1 MTKTVTTCDLCGKK
15 VPKDSYRFKGCF
27 CKPGYTE
34 MTNALLNDVYSF
46 DICLDCLSRGIL
58 KCQDGICYSDTGE
71 WTNVHKN
78 PDTEQTS

>member
-1 MTKTVTTCDLCGKK
+1 MTKLVTRCDLCGKEISRSTCRFRGQLSA
-15 VPKDSYRFKGCF
+15 PENDDTISYLGN
-27 CKPGYTE
+27 YI
-34 MTNALLNDVYSF
+34 DV
-46 DICLDCLSRGIL
+46 CLDCLSRGIL